1 MRSQRMML
9 WTELG
14 TIHMMFWLR
23 TACACHASAEELTV
37 IYERSVCAASLRKKW
52 DADWPELHLSYDQ
65 EDQHH

>member
-1 MRSQRMML
+1 
-9 WTELG
+9 
-14 TIHMMFWLR
+14 MMFWLR